1 MQTGRI
7 EVIAGPMFSGKT
19 SEMFRRV
26 RRAEIA
32 KKKFRIFKIDF
43 DNRFDEGAKVLS
55 HDGAEEN
62 AVVVKKAEEI
72 LDLVEGVDVVGV
84 DEGQFFGPE
93 IVQICEE
100 LADRGLRV
108 IVAGLDATSE
118 RKPFGPMPQLMA
130 VAESVCKIKA
140 VCMVCGQDATHTYC
154 KTHKED
160 DVLVG
165 EKDEYEARCRSC
177 CSK

>member
-1 MQTGRI
+1 
-7 EVIAGPMFSGKT
+7 MFSGKT

-32 KKKFRIFKIDF
+32 KKRFRIFKIDF

-62 AVVVKKAEEI
+62 AVVVNKAEEI
-72 LDLVEGVDVVGV
+72 LDHIEEVDVVGI

-93 IVQICEE
+93 IIGICEM
-100 LADRGLRV
+100 LADKGIRV
-108 IVAGLDATSE
+108 IVAGLDTTSE
-118 RKPFGPMPQLMA
+118 RKPFGPMPELMA
-130 VAESVCKIKA
+130 IAESVCKIKA
-140 VCMVCGQDATHTYC
+140 VCMVCGDDATHTYC
-154 KTHKED
+154 KTVKEG

-177 CSK
+177 CGK